1 MGVPTAGHVISMPS
15 HHSERSLELQGLLHA
30 LRPRILE
37 LLSTYQVPEERAV
50 EIVHDTFIALAVRWS
65 RVGNRQAWLL
75 GTLEARCRSW
85 ADEARAEGPEGRE
98 PGAGGGAEG
107 DPDGSA
113 GGSGGAGG
121 S

>member
-1 MGVPTAGHVISMPS
+1 MPS
-15 HHSERSLELQGLLHA
+15 HHSERSLELQGLLQA

-37 LLSTYQVPEERAV
+37 LLATYQVPEEQAV

-75 GTLEARCRSW
+75 GTLESRCRAW
-85 ADEARAEGPEGRE
+85 AEELRSE
-98 PGAGGGAEG
+98 GAERL
-107 DPDGSA
+107 DPDG
-113 GGSGGAGG
+113 GDGAG

>member
-1 MGVPTAGHVISMPS
+1 MGVSTAGHVNSMPS

-37 LLSTYQVPEERAV
+37 LLTSYQVPEEQAV
-50 EIVHDTFIALAVRWS
+50 EIVHDTFIALAVRWR
-65 RVGNRQAWLL
+65 RVGNRKAWLL

-85 ADEARAEGPEGRE
+85 ADEARAADRE
-98 PGAGGGAEG
+98 RPGSGGGGTEDA
-107 DPDGSA
+107 P
-113 GGSGGAGG
+113 GGAGG

>member
-1 MGVPTAGHVISMPS
+1 MGVSTAGHLISMPS

-37 LLSTYQVPEERAV
+37 LLTSYQVPEEQAV

-65 RVGNRQAWLL
+65 RVGNRKAWLL

-85 ADEARAEGPEGRE
+85 ADAARAEDPERRGPEG
-98 PGAGGGAEG
+98 GGGTEG
-107 DPDGSA
+107 APGGV
-113 GGSGGAGG
+113 GGS
-121 S
+121 